1 MARQLTTNPQID
13 KFIAQVICQATHHAP
28 HVVSAISLLEVEV
41 RKRLVL
47 GVDKIEVYERNGV
60 LARTCWVT
68 LGGNRYVFTYNYT
81 THKIDLKDKSLQGA
95 LIYSFTNATT
105 IGAVQTQIRKL

>member
-1 MARQLTTNPQID
+1 MPTLSMCVHA
-13 KFIAQVICQATHHAP
+13 ATDHAP
-28 HVVSAISLLEVEV
+28 HVANVISSLEVEV

-60 LARTCWVT
+60 LARTCWVA

-81 THKIDLKDKSLQGA
+81 THKIDLKAKSIQGT

-105 IGAVQTQIRKL
+105 VGAVQTQIRKL